1 MTLLLAICVGLLVAT
16 GLYLLMQRS
25 MLRLVLGLIML
36 GHGANLAVFVSGGLT
51 RATPPLVATG
61 TQAPPAD
68 AADPLPQA
76 LVLTAIVI
84 SFAVA
89 AFAAALAVR
98 AQQAAVDDPDQMT
111 STDR

>member
-1 MTLLLAICVGLLVAT
+1 MTLMLAICVGLLVAT
-16 GLYLLMQRS
+16 GLYLLMQKS
-25 MLRLVLGLIML
+25 MLRIVLGLIML
-36 GHGANLAVFVSGGLT
+36 GHGANLGVFVCGGLT
-51 RATPPLVATG
+51 RAAPPLIKAGEETTRPG
-61 TQAPPAD
+61 

-89 AFAAALAVR
+89 AFAAVVAVR
-98 AQQAAVDDPDQMT
+98 SQQVATDDPDQMT

>member
-25 MLRLVLGLIML
+25 ILRIVLGLIML

-51 RATPPLVATG
+51 RAKPPLIAVGETVPVEG
-61 TQAPPAD
+61 

-76 LVLTAIVI
+76 LVLTAVVI
-84 SFAVA
+84 SFAIA
-89 AFAAALAVR
+89 AFAAAVAVR
-98 AQQAAVDDPDQMT
+98 ASRVATNDPDEMR